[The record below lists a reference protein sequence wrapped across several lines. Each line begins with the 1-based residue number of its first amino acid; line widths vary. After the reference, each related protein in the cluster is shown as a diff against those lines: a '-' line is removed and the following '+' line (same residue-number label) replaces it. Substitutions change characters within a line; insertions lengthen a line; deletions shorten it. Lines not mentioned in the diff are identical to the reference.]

1 MTSSRGEMSARKALV
16 ISALILI
23 ASLLV
28 YYVGSR
34 L

>member
-1 MTSSRGEMSARKALV
+1 MTSSRGEMSTRKAFV

-23 ASLLV
+23 VSLLV